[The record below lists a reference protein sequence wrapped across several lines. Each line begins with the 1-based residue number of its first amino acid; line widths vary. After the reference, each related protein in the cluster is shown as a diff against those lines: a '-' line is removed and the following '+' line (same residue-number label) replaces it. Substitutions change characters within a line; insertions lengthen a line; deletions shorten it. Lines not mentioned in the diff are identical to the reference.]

1 MNSQLAIIV
10 LLVILVVL
18 VAVNIWLYRHYRR
31 NIKKVTFLFDA
42 IDNGD
47 FSFSFPTKKRFKE
60 DKILHQSL
68 NRIKLFLQHTREE
81 QMDREKYYEQIL
93 NAVDTGILVVDSH
106 DNILQH
112 NQAALRLL
120 DTDVLTHMNQ
130 VKGKLK
136 DEHLAKHETQA
147 MLKDKHVRIIA
158 LSDVS
163 HELSNQEVDS
173 WIKLIRVLTH
183 EIMNTITPVTSLSET
198 LLTRVTEDKDLKQ
211 GLETI
216 HKTGTELLAFVNNY
230 RRFTHVP
237 QPQPALFYV
246 EPFLERMAMLC
257 NHEVEISVSPK
268 DLLAYADESLL
279 SHVVTNLLKNAVE
292 AFNGQEKLS
301 TERNKQDGNNQ
312 GRNKQECRSADLQ
325 SAASKKAFIRL
336 QAYANAQESIII
348 DVSNNAGLIPEDVAS
363 HIFIPFFTT
372 KPEGSGIGLSLSR
385 QIMRV
390 SGGSLSLHQ
399 DKAQGITT
407 FRIIIP

>member
-1 MNSQLAIIV
+1 MNNQLAIIV

-47 FSFSFPTKKRFKE
+47 FSFNFPTEKGFKE
-60 DKILHQSL
+60 DKILHKSL

-120 DTDVLTHMNQ
+120 NTDVLTHMNQ
-130 VKGKLK
+130 VKEKLK

-246 EPFLERMAMLC
+246 EPFLERMALLC

-292 AFNGQEKLS
+292 AFREK
-301 TERNKQDGNNQ
+301 ERED
-312 GRNKQECRSADLQ
+312 KQECRSADLQ
-325 SAASKKAFIRL
+325 SVASEKAFIRL
-336 QAYANAQESIII
+336 KAYANAQESIII

-399 DKAQGITT
+399 DKTQGITT

>member
-1 MNSQLAIIV
+1 MDYKQIVIIVV
-10 LLVILVVL
+10 LLVAVVGY
-18 VAVNIWLYRHYRR
+18 VRLYRHYRR
-31 NIKKVTFLFDA
+31 NIKKVRFLFDA

-47 FSFSFPTKKRFKE
+47 FSFNFPTKKRNKE

-81 QMDREKYYEQIL
+81 QMEREKYYEQIL
-93 NAVDTGILVVDSH
+93 NAVDTGIMVVDSQ

-120 DTDVLTHMNQ
+120 DTDVLTHINQ
-130 VKGKLK
+130 VREKLK

-198 LLTRVTEDKDLKQ
+198 LLKELDNEEQNAAEPQPTEQAKLKQ

-237 QPQPALFYV
+237 QPQPTLFYV

-257 NHEVEISVSPK
+257 NHEVEIAVTPK
-268 DLLAYADESLL
+268 DLLAYADESLI

-292 AFNGQEKLS
+292 AFN
-301 TERNKQDGNNQ
+301 
-312 GRNKQECRSADLQ
+312 DLQ
-325 SAASKKAFIRL
+325 SIPTTKPFIRL
-336 QAYANAQESIII
+336 HAYTNEQESVII
-348 DVSNNAGLIPEDVAS
+348 DVSNNAGLIPDDIAS

-390 SGGSLSLHQ
+390 SGGSLSLSQ

-407 FRIIIP
+407 FRIVIP

>member
-1 MNSQLAIIV
+1 MDINKVIIIV
-10 LLVILVVL
+10 LLL
-18 VAVNIWLYRHYRR
+18 VAVVGYIRLYRHYRR
-31 NIKKVTFLFDA
+31 NIKKVSFLFDA

-47 FSFSFPTKKRFKE
+47 FSFYFPTEKGNKE

-81 QMDREKYYEQIL
+81 QMEREKYYEQIL
-93 NAVDTGILVVDSH
+93 NAVDTGIMVVDSQ

-198 LLTRVTEDKDLKQ
+198 LLKELGSEELYAAKSSSAEQAKLKQ

-257 NHEVEISVSPK
+257 NHEVEIETAPK
-268 DLLAYADESLL
+268 DLLAYADESLI

-292 AFNGQEKLS
+292 AFNG
-301 TERNKQDGNNQ
+301 
-312 GRNKQECRSADLQ
+312 LQ
-325 SAASKKAFIRL
+325 SEPTTKASIRL
-336 QAYANAQESIII
+336 HAYTNEQEAIII
-348 DVSNNAGLIPEDVAS
+348 DVSNNAGLIPDDVAS

>member
-1 MNSQLAIIV
+1 MDYKLIIIIV
-10 LLVILVVL
+10 LLL
-18 VAVNIWLYRHYRR
+18 VAVVGYIGLYRHYRR

-47 FSFSFPTKKRFKE
+47 FSFSFPTEKRFKE

-257 NHEVEISVSPK
+257 NLEVEISVSPK

-292 AFNGQEKLS
+292 AFKEKRKLS
-301 TERNKQDGNNQ
+301 
-312 GRNKQECRSADLQ
+312 
-325 SAASKKAFIRL
+325 FIRL

>member
-1 MNSQLAIIV
+1 MDINKVIIIV
-10 LLVILVVL
+10 LLL
-18 VAVNIWLYRHYRR
+18 VAVVGYIRLYRHYRR
-31 NIKKVTFLFDA
+31 NIKKVSFLFDA

-47 FSFSFPTKKRFKE
+47 FSFYFPTEKGNKE
-60 DKILHQSL
+60 DNILHQSL

-81 QMDREKYYEQIL
+81 QMEREKYYEQIL
-93 NAVDTGILVVDSH
+93 NAVDTGIMVVDSH
-106 DNILQH
+106 DNIMQH

-120 DTDVLTHMNQ
+120 DTDVLTHINQ

-198 LLTRVTEDKDLKQ
+198 LLKELGSEELYAAKSSSAEQAKLKQ

-257 NHEVEISVSPK
+257 NHEVEIEVTPK
-268 DLLAYADESLL
+268 DLLAYADESLI

-292 AFNGQEKLS
+292 AFNGS
-301 TERNKQDGNNQ
+301 
-312 GRNKQECRSADLQ
+312 Q
-325 SAASKKAFIRL
+325 SEPTTKASIRL
-336 QAYANAQESIII
+336 HAYTNEQEAIII
-348 DVSNNAGLIPEDVAS
+348 DVSNNAGLIPDDVAS

>member
-1 MNSQLAIIV
+1 MNNQLAIIV

-47 FSFSFPTKKRFKE
+47 FSFSFPTEKRFKE

-93 NAVDTGILVVDSH
+93 NAVDTGILVVDGH

-120 DTDVLTHMNQ
+120 NTDVLTHMNQ

-246 EPFLERMAMLC
+246 EPFLERMALLC
-257 NHEVEISVSPK
+257 NHEVEIEVSPK
-268 DLLAYADESLL
+268 DLLVYADESLL

-292 AFNGQEKLS
+292 AFREK
-301 TERNKQDGNNQ
+301 ERED
-312 GRNKQECRSADLQ
+312 KQECRSADLQ

-336 QAYANAQESIII
+336 KAYANVQESIII

-399 DKAQGITT
+399 DKVQGITT

>member
-1 MNSQLAIIV
+1 MDYKLIIIIV
-10 LLVILVVL
+10 LLL
-18 VAVNIWLYRHYRR
+18 VAVVGYFRLYRHYRR

-47 FSFSFPTKKRFKE
+47 FSFNFPTEKGFKE
-60 DKILHQSL
+60 DKILHKSL
-68 NRIKLFLQHTREE
+68 NRIKLFLQYTREE

-93 NAVDTGILVVDSH
+93 NAVDTGILVVDGH

-246 EPFLERMAMLC
+246 EPFLERMALLC
-257 NHEVEISVSPK
+257 NHEVEIEVSPK
-268 DLLAYADESLL
+268 DLLVYADESLL

-292 AFNGQEKLS
+292 AFKEKLS
-301 TERNKQDGNNQ
+301 AERNKQDGNEQ
-312 GRNKQECRSADLQ
+312 GRNKQECHSADLQ
-325 SAASKKAFIRL
+325 SVASKKAFIRL
-336 QAYANAQESIII
+336 KAYANTQESIII

>member
-1 MNSQLAIIV
+1 MDINKVIIIV
-10 LLVILVVL
+10 LLL
-18 VAVNIWLYRHYRR
+18 VAIVGYIRLYRHYRR

-47 FSFSFPTKKRFKE
+47 FSFNFPTEKGFKE
-60 DKILHQSL
+60 DKILHKSL

-81 QMDREKYYEQIL
+81 QMEREKYYEQIL

-130 VKGKLK
+130 VKEKLK

-292 AFNGQEKLS
+292 AFKEKRKLS
-301 TERNKQDGNNQ
+301 
-312 GRNKQECRSADLQ
+312 
-325 SAASKKAFIRL
+325 FIRL

-348 DVSNNAGLIPEDVAS
+348 DVSNNAGLIPEEVAS

>member
-1 MNSQLAIIV
+1 MDINKVIIIV
-10 LLVILVVL
+10 LLL
-18 VAVNIWLYRHYRR
+18 VAVVGYIRLYRHYRR
-31 NIKKVTFLFDA
+31 NIKKVSFLFDA

-47 FSFSFPTKKRFKE
+47 FSFYFPTEKGNKE

-81 QMDREKYYEQIL
+81 QMEREKYYEQIL
-93 NAVDTGILVVDSH
+93 NAVDTGIMVVDSH
-106 DNILQH
+106 DNIMQH

-120 DTDVLTHMNQ
+120 DTDVLTHINQ

-198 LLTRVTEDKDLKQ
+198 LLKELGSQELPSADSASAEQAKLKQ

-257 NHEVEISVSPK
+257 NHEVEIEVTPK
-268 DLLAYADESLL
+268 DLLAYADESLI

-292 AFNGQEKLS
+292 AFNGS
-301 TERNKQDGNNQ
+301 
-312 GRNKQECRSADLQ
+312 Q
-325 SAASKKAFIRL
+325 SEPTTKASIRL
-336 QAYANAQESIII
+336 HAYTNEQEAIII
-348 DVSNNAGLIPEDVAS
+348 DVSNNAGLIPDDVAS

>member
-1 MNSQLAIIV
+1 MDINKVIIIV
-10 LLVILVVL
+10 LLL
-18 VAVNIWLYRHYRR
+18 VAVVGYIRLYRHYRR

-47 FSFSFPTKKRFKE
+47 FSFNFPTEKGFKE
-60 DKILHQSL
+60 DKILHKSL

-93 NAVDTGILVVDSH
+93 NAVDTGILVVDGH

-246 EPFLERMAMLC
+246 EPFLERMALLC

-268 DLLAYADESLL
+268 DLLVYADESLL

-292 AFNGQEKLS
+292 AFKEK
-301 TERNKQDGNNQ
+301 ERED
-312 GRNKQECRSADLQ
+312 KQECRSADLQ

-348 DVSNNAGLIPEDVAS
+348 DVSNNAGLIPDDIAS

-390 SGGSLSLHQ
+390 SGGSLSLLQ

>member
-1 MNSQLAIIV
+1 MDYKLIVIIVV
-10 LLVILVVL
+10 LLVAVVGY
-18 VAVNIWLYRHYRR
+18 VRLYRHYRR
-31 NIKKVTFLFDA
+31 NIKKVRFLFDA

-47 FSFSFPTKKRFKE
+47 FSFYFPTEKGNKE

-81 QMDREKYYEQIL
+81 QMEREKYYEQIL
-93 NAVDTGILVVDSH
+93 NAVDTGIMVVDSH
-106 DNILQH
+106 DNIMQH

-120 DTDVLTHMNQ
+120 DTDVLTHINQ

-198 LLTRVTEDKDLKQ
+198 LLKELGSEELYAAKSSSAEQAKLKQ

-230 RRFTHVP
+230 RCFTHVP

-257 NHEVEISVSPK
+257 NHEVEIEAAPK
-268 DLLAYADESLL
+268 DLLAYADESLI

-292 AFNGQEKLS
+292 AFNGS
-301 TERNKQDGNNQ
+301 
-312 GRNKQECRSADLQ
+312 Q
-325 SAASKKAFIRL
+325 SEPKTKASIRL
-336 QAYANAQESIII
+336 HAYTNEQEAIII
-348 DVSNNAGLIPEDVAS
+348 DVSNNAGLIPDDVAS